1 MSWIDPAAEPDF
13 PPLFSGRRVVP
24 GTSALEGAVAGA
36 ATGELTAGDVIWES
50 DPARVALAVV
60 LEPDVTLRQAAQML
74 PLTMVALA
82 DCIGSLAPPQVGVM
96 FRWPGTVTVNGARVG
111 EVRVVAPGAAPDAV
125 PDWLVVAVDVGMQLG
140 ADEAEPGTSPDRTT
154 LAEEGCAELTYID
167 VMGSFSK
174 HLLTW
179 INIWEDEGF
188 KPVHKSWM
196 ERVEEQSQYQSQ
208 SVAVKGMDEDGNL
221 IVGVADGSVRLLA
234 LVDTIETIGAADRSG
249 DQEGAG

>member
-13 PPLFSGRRVVP
+13 PPLLSGRRVVP

-36 ATGELTAGDVIWES
+36 ATGELTAGDVIWET

-96 FRWPGTVTVNGARVG
+96 FRWPGTVTVNGAKVG
-111 EVRVVAPGAAPDAV
+111 DVCVVASNADAGAV
-125 PDWLVVAVDVGMQLG
+125 PDWLVVSVDLGMHPATA
-140 ADEAEPGTSPDRTT
+140 ADEPGRTPDLTT
-154 LAEEGCAELTYID
+154 LADEGCGELAYLD

-174 HLLTW
+174 HFLTW
-179 INIWEDEGF
+179 LNIWEDEGF
-188 KPVHKSWM
+188 RPVHESWI
-196 ERVEEQSQYQSQ
+196 ERAEDREVPRRLAGEEAE
-208 SVAVKGMDEDGNL
+208 VTIRGMDEDGNL
-221 IVGVADGSVRLLA
+221 IVASNEGRVSALP
-234 LVDTIETIGAADRSG
+234 LVDVVDLADPPG
-249 DQEGAG
+249 KG